1 MSDLLIRCGW
11 CGSDPLYTA
20 YHDREWGV
28 PLRDDRALFELLVL
42 EGAQAGLS
50 WLTILRK
57 RDNYRRAF
65 SGFEV
70 EHVCRFG
77 TPEVERLL
85 QDSGIVRNRKKIEAA
100 VNNAAAVLRIKKH
113 YGSFTDYLWQF
124 VDHRPIQHHYRTL
137 AEIPARSPESD
148 RMATSL
154 KAQGFSFVG
163 STICYAFMQS
173 AGMVNDHLVDCFR
186 HRQVQELST

>member
-77 TPEVERLL
+77 APEVERLL

-100 VNNAAAVLRIKKH
+100 VNNAAAVLRIKEH
-113 YGSFTDYLWQF
+113 YDSFADYLWQF
-124 VDHRPIQHHYRTL
+124 VDHRPIQHDYRTL
-137 AEIPARSPESD
+137 AEVPARSPESD
-148 RMATSL
+148 RMAASL